1 MDINAYPQEIQD
13 IVLKV
18 ADATNP
24 DKDQIIKYCD
34 ELSEYAKQHRDTA
47 LEGFAGFSR
56 GEAYYLSNDMQNFYH
71 EMFACMP
78 LLEENQDWAYLITA
92 NNVLGIMSLNRG
104 NAPFAMDYYL
114 KALELCVQFRLPDL
128 EWLVHMNMGCLYL
141 SVEDERNA
149 LAHLMQ
155 GYSYIEEHRN
165 SPDYIV
171 NLAVAYVNIGKAYLS
186 IRDYEKAEDKW
197 RRLKSECIP
206 KMHTNDLMAV
216 YCFGARLH
224 SDLGNE
230 THRDE
235 YIANVDKLMD
245 ENFAV
250 MDVFDDLYEFMS
262 MLLKTG
268 KRVEFN
274 RVWSKTYELTKI
286 TTVLDMERRLLELQL
301 KYFTMIGNEDAYTQ
315 TALKYTKVSIAET
328 NESKL
333 MVSSMIALRTGIQDL
348 TNINHRVE
356 RENEMLQ
363 KKSETD
369 ALTGMFNRFKLN
381 NYWEEAFENAYR
393 NKKNIAIEILD
404 IDFFKE
410 YNDNYG
416 HQAGDICLTTIAKC
430 IKEVAADNNLFC
442 ARYGGDEFIII
453 YEDFSE
459 KEVDKMAHELKQKVF
474 ESHLYHE
481 YSRISDRVTIS
492 QGICFDVPKGPVK
505 SLDFM
510 HSADKMLYEVKE
522 AGKNGLKIGNCVEW
536 GK

>member
-1 MDINAYPQEIQD
+1 MDINAYPQDVKELIY
-13 IVLKV
+13 KA
-18 ADATNP
+18 ADNTNP
-24 DKDQIIKYCD
+24 DKNEIIEYCNK
-34 ELSEYAKQHRDTA
+34 LSEYAKQENDTA
-47 LEGFAGFSR
+47 LEGFAGFTR
-56 GEAYYLSNDMQNFYH
+56 GETYYLENDMQNFYH

-78 LLEENQDWAYLITA
+78 LLEENQEWAYLITA

-114 KALELCVQFRLPDL
+114 KALDLCVRYRLPNL
-128 EWLVHMNMGCLYL
+128 EWLVHMNMGTLYL

-165 SPDYIV
+165 DPDYV
-171 NLAVAYVNIGKAYLS
+171 LNLAVAYVNIGKAYLS
-186 IRDYEKAEDKW
+186 IRDYEKAENFW
-197 RRLKSECIP
+197 RKLKSECIP
-206 KMHTNDLMAV
+206 NMRVQDLMAV

-224 SDLGNE
+224 AELGNSSI
-230 THRDE
+230 RDE
-235 YIANVDKLMD
+235 YITNVDTLIE

-250 MDVFDDLYEFMS
+250 MDVFDDLYEFMA
-262 MLLKTG
+262 MLLKNE
-268 KRVEFN
+268 KWVEYN
-274 RVWSKTYELTKI
+274 RVWLKIYDLTRI
-286 TTVLDMERRLLELQL
+286 TTVIDMERRLLELQL
-301 KYFTMIGNEDAYTQ
+301 KYFTLIGNEDAYTQ
-315 TALKYTKVSIAET
+315 TALKYTKVQIAEN
-328 NESKL
+328 NENKL
-333 MVSSMIALRTGIQDL
+333 MVSNMISLRTGIQDL

-369 ALTGMFNRFKLN
+369 PLTGMFNRFRLN
-381 NYWEEAFENAYR
+381 NYWEEAFEKAYQHQ
-393 NKKNIAIEILD
+393 KTISIEILD

-416 HQAGDICLTTIAKC
+416 HQAGDICLTTVAKC
-430 IKEVAADNNLFC
+430 IKEVSSEYNLFC

-453 YEDFSE
+453 FEDYEYEDVLMMVE
-459 KEVDKMAHELKQKVF
+459 KIKKKVF

-481 YSRISDRVTIS
+481 YSKISDRVTIS
-492 QGICFDVPKGPVK
+492 QGVCCDIPKGTEK
-505 SLDFM
+505 ALDFM

-522 AGKNGLKIGNCVEW
+522 AGKNGLKIGQCIEW